1 MKKDKWINYLIWGGL
16 GVLILV
22 VVITSIVLH
31 SKKGQ
36 LEDLKDKNEI
46 VSPEETVKFEENK
59 IFSKNFAIFIDNNYF
74 F

>member
-46 VSPEETVKFEENK
+46 VSPGETVKFEENK

>member
-46 VSPEETVKFEENK
+46 VSPGEKVKFEENK
-59 IFSKNFAIFIDNNYF
+59 IFSNNFAIFIDNNYF